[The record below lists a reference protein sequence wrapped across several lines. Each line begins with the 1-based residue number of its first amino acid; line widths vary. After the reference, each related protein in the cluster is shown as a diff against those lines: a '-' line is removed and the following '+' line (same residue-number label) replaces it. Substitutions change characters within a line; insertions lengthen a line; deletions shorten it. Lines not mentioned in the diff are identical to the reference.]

1 MKARPAGFTLLD
13 LIVVI
18 GIFAIFAA
26 MAYGG
31 LDSVLKTRVRVE
43 ASLDRTEQFE
53 RAYLRLRGDFQNA
66 ANRPIRDIDG
76 SVLPTFVFDNYAKR
90 VEFTRGGWLNLLS
103 QPRATLERV
112 AYSLDDRPSDGSLRN
127 RTVDKQLVRRSWRVL
142 DRAPQTEA
150 VQTVLLQHVDDLSW
164 RFLDTQNQYQEVWP
178 ATTTG
183 QSSVAV
189 GNGAAVA
196 PPVAVELRLT
206 TRDWGELRFL
216 FRLGAEGMS
225 TASTATATTSAG
237 STTGTTTGTTTGS
250 TTGTTTGTTTGS
262 TTGTTTG
269 GSGNE

>member
-1 MKARPAGFTLLD
+1 MRRAGHAGFTLLE

-43 ASLDRTEQFE
+43 GSLDRTEQFE
-53 RAYLRLRGDFQNA
+53 RAYLRLRTDFQNG
-66 ANRPIRDIDG
+66 ANRPVRDVSG
-76 SVLPTFVFDNYAKR
+76 AVLPAFTFDNYSKR
-90 VEFTRGGWLNLLS
+90 VEFTRGGWLNILS

-112 AYSLDDRPSDGSLRN
+112 AYSLDDTPADGALRN
-127 RTVDKQLVRRSWRVL
+127 RTVDKQLVRRSWQVL
-142 DRAPQTEA
+142 DRGPQTEP
-150 VQTVLLQHVDDLSW
+150 VQTVLLQHVDALTW
-164 RFLDTQNQYQEVWP
+164 HFLDGQNQYQDVWP
-178 ATTTG
+178 ATGTG

-196 PPVAVELRLT
+196 PPIAVEMRLT

-216 FRLGAEGMS
+216 FRLGAEG
-225 TASTATATTSAG
+225 T
-237 STTGTTTGTTTGS
+237 STTNFAAVATPVGTTTGS
-250 TTGTTTGTTTGS
+250 TTGTTSSGTTGE

-269 GSGNE
+269 GTTTGGGSGTDQ